1 VALAAL
7 RLEGAGFRY
16 PRAAEVALGPVDLAV
31 AAGEAVGLFGA
42 NGAGKSTLARL
53 AMALLHPTEG
63 RVVTV
68 GDDTRG
74 RGPEDFADRVGF
86 LFQHPEAQLFAT
98 TVEAELAFGPRQ
110 LGWDAARTR
119 ERAGA
124 VLEALALAP
133 HAGTHPYDLPA
144 PMRRLVALGTAL
156 MAEPALLI
164 LDEPTAGLDRASRRL
179 VERVVRDVVARG
191 AAVLAITHDGDFAVE
206 ALGRGVVLAEGR
218 VADDGPVDAVLRRH
232 AGGDLPAAPH
242 AGLVARLGLRPAS
255 LRLADV
261 AAAVRTRR
269 DGARAVSAG

>member
-1 VALAAL
+1 MALAAL

-16 PRAAEVALGPVDLAV
+16 PRATAAALQPTDLAV
-31 AAGEAVGLFGA
+31 APGEAVGLFGA

-53 AMALLHPTEG
+53 AMALLHPTDG
-63 RVVTV
+63 RVVTA
-68 GDDTRG
+68 GDDTRR
-74 RGPEDFADRVGF
+74 RGPEDYAARVGF

-119 ERAGA
+119 ARADA
-124 VLEALALAP
+124 VLAELGLAG
-133 HAGTHPYDLPA
+133 HAHEHPYDLPA

-156 MAEPALLI
+156 MVEPSLLI

-179 VERVVRDVVARG
+179 VERVVREVVARG

-206 ALGRGVVLAEGR
+206 ALGRGVVLAGGR
-218 VADDGPVDAVLRRH
+218 VVDDGPVDAVLRRH
-232 AGGDLPAAPH
+232 AGGDLPAAPY
-242 AGLVARLGLRPAS
+242 ADLVARLGLRPAS

-261 AAAVRTRR
+261 AAAVRTHR
-269 DGARAVSAG
+269 DGARAVTAG